1 LFSESERFLSDS
13 QQIDSQKVT
22 LTYKSKVEEEGK
34 GKVKEKKINKNH
46 GYDLRTPVYWAQC
59 PFSLLFTVDVHF
71 TADLRRN
78 DILMAHVRTR
88 KRREKKKEKVSTKLY
103 FSNSGITTRLSN
115 KVSK

>member
-46 GYDLRTPVYWAQC
+46 GYDLRTPVY
-59 PFSLLFTVDVHF
+59 
-71 TADLRRN
+71 
-78 DILMAHVRTR
+78 
-88 KRREKKKEKVSTKLY
+88 
-103 FSNSGITTRLSN
+103 
-115 KVSK
+115 